1 MKSFALCVL
10 AVAASACAHNA
21 SPSASSRVALFPDEN
36 KIKPAAEVYLCERE
50 TMVGSNMMEVHCRRQ
65 ADVQMA
71 QKDSDILLP
80 RVDPQVQDGRW

>member
-1 MKSFALCVL
+1 
-10 AVAASACAHNA
+10 
-21 SPSASSRVALFPDEN
+21 
-36 KIKPAAEVYLCERE
+36 
-50 TMVGSNMMEVHCRRQ
+50 MVGSNMMEVHCRRQ